1 MNTQLQKLFE
11 KSNLRD
17 KDKYE
22 INQIFELLHT
32 NKKNNLLNNFDIL
45 VSRLEHLHKEI
56 ELERRILIWDFY
68 KKVEEFYRKVWDK
81 I

>member
-22 INQIFELLHT
+22 INQIFELLPPD
-32 NKKNNLLNNFDIL
+32 KKNNLLGNFDVL
-45 VSRLEHLHKEI
+45 VFRLEQMHKEI
-56 ELERRILIWDFY
+56 ELERRILIWDIFNDIKQLY
-68 KKVEEFYRKVWDK
+68 SKYS
-81 I
+81 